1 MLLTRTPRWLL
12 LLLTIAIMALVPIGA
27 SAQTKAD
34 VDAAAR
40 NKAVAEARK
49 SEAYKH
55 YQEVTARLDDAVNR
69 YETLNA
75 QREELTYRISRMEQA
90 VERYQTKVT
99 ELNTAAQDLVIRA
112 YTSGQ
117 SGMIG
122 SAFAASTIE
131 ELVTSRALLD
141 RAAEI
146 ELASLDNLDAVS
158 RQADRSAS
166 ELSVQR
172 VDVAA
177 SEDAAALVV
186 AEIAELQQQ
195 QQEILA
201 QANDDLRAA
210 IDKLEQEI
218 REKRIEDERRAKEK
232 AERARAASRSS
243 GSSSSSTSTPSSGSA
258 AGASSSA
265 TTGFICPVKGRT
277 SFIDSWGYPRSGGR
291 KHKGVD
297 MFATRNTPLVAVVDG
312 RVKLSSNSLGGWTV
326 HLYSDTGT
334 VYYYAHLESQ
344 ATDIQS
350 GQRVSKGTVVGY
362 VGNSGNARY
371 TSPHVHFEIRPG
383 GRAVNPYP
391 TVRPAC

>member
-1 MLLTRTPRWLL
+1 MLLTRAPRWLL
-12 LLLTIAIMALVPIGA
+12 LLLTIALMALVPIGA

-40 NKAVAEARK
+40 DKAVAEARK

-55 YQEVTARLDDAVNR
+55 YQEVTARLDEAVAR
-69 YETLNA
+69 YELLNA

-90 VERYQTKVT
+90 VERYQTKAT
-99 ELNTAAQDLVIRA
+99 ELNAAARDLVIRA

-122 SAFAASTIE
+122 SAFAASSIE

-166 ELSVQR
+166 ELTVQR

-177 SEDAAALVV
+177 SEDAAAVV
-186 AEIAELQQQ
+186 VEEIAQLQQQ
-195 QQEILA
+195 QQDILA
-201 QANDDLRAA
+201 RADDDLKAA
-210 IDKLEQEI
+210 IDRLDREI
-218 REKRIEDERRAKEK
+218 REKRIEDDRRAKEK
-232 AERARAASRSS
+232 AERERAARRSS
-243 GSSSSSTSTPSSGSA
+243 GSSSTSTPSSGSA

-265 TTGFICPVKGRT
+265 TTGFICPVQGRT

-344 ATDIQS
+344 ATDITS
-350 GQRVSKGTVVGY
+350 GQRVSRGTVVGY

>member
-1 MLLTRTPRWLL
+1 MLLTPPRWLL

-34 VDAAAR
+34 VDAATR

-55 YQEVTARLDDAVNR
+55 YREVTAELDDAVAR

-90 VERYQTKVT
+90 VERYQTKAT

-166 ELSVQR
+166 ELVVQR
-172 VDVAA
+172 ADVAA
-177 SEDAAALVV
+177 SEDAAAVV
-186 AEIAELQQQ
+186 VDEIADLQQQ

-201 QANDDLRAA
+201 KADTNLRAA
-210 IDKLEQEI
+210 IDKLDQEI
-218 REKRIEDERRAKEK
+218 REKRIEDERRAKEQ
-232 AERARAASRSS
+232 AEQARAASRSN
-243 GSSSSSTSTPSSGSA
+243 GSSSTSTPSTGSA

-265 TTGFICPVKGRT
+265 TTGFICPVQGRT

-297 MFATRNTPLVAVVDG
+297 MFAARNTPLVAVVDG

-344 ATDIQS
+344 ATDLRS

-371 TSPHVHFEIRPG
+371 TSTHVHFEIRPG